1 MAGMATLIDLLMKD
15 GEIKL
20 PNVVE
25 SKKKVAH
32 KFQKDALLLS
42 KNKVQNKDEVLHKKV
57 VDLER
62 KHDLMQEMLRMN
74 KKEIHSL
81 AVEFHLILQQLCSK
95 EPSIT
100 QPVSR
105 AFMNKDKEF
114 QKKVVDLERKQ
125 ELVAKEINQMKEML
139 RTNRREI
146 HSLAVEFHLI
156 LQQSYAPESLQ
167 LLGQSTEP
175 SRTRPVYPALKN
187 HAVAVPIQLYQHP
200 CRNINRNLMTRDR

>member
-1 MAGMATLIDLLMKD
+1 MAGMATLIDLLKKD
-15 GEIKL
+15 DEIKL

-42 KNKVQNKDEVLHKKV
+42 TNKVQNKDEELHKKV
-57 VDLER
+57 VDLVR

-95 EPSIT
+95 ELSIT

-105 AFMNKDKEF
+105 AFMNKDEAL
-114 QKKVVDLERKQ
+114 QKKVVDLERKH
-125 ELVAKEINQMKEML
+125 ELAAKEINQMKEML

-156 LQQSYAPESLQ
+156 LQHLCSR
-167 LLGQSTEP
+167 EP
-175 SRTRPVYPALKN
+175 SITRSIYGAFKN
-187 HAVAVPIQLYQHP
+187 SASLPSPQESCGCSAHPIVSAPLQTQ
-200 CRNINRNLMTRDR
+200 